1 MGFGK
6 SSHTIAQ
13 AIYRDLLTGMGHG
26 RTWRVEENS
35 GGSDK
40 VDVRSTD
47 DQRSLGNSVV
57 WEKLGKVT
65 RHCLELFSHEPYV
78 VVTTG
83 RVMTQATLRVTTP

>member
-1 MGFGK
+1 MEFGK
-6 SSHTIAQ
+6 PSHTIAQ
-13 AIYRDLLTGMGHG
+13 AIYRDLLTGKNCFKLVGHG

-47 DQRSLGNSVV
+47 DKRSLGNSVV

-65 RHCLELFSHEPYV
+65 RHCLELFSHEP
-78 VVTTG
+78 
-83 RVMTQATLRVTTP
+83 